1 MRTQQYP
8 IRWISEM
15 KQRMEKLKIREL
27 NRYLTGFLE
36 ETDRKG
42 YK

>member
-1 MRTQQYP
+1 MMTQQYP
-8 IRWISEM
+8 IRWISKK